1 MEAFSKFVLSL
12 DRRWIFLL
20 MLVVLF
26 IPIACPL
33 NLPGLAPSTGVKKM
47 YDYVDAL
54 PEGST
59 ILVSFDFDP
68 ASKPELAPMA
78 DAILRHAFKKK
89 LKVVA
94 MGLWVTGVSL
104 EKETFE
110 RIFEEAKKAQPDL
123 KYGDD
128 CVNLGWKAGNFAVIT
143 GMGVDIHNT
152 FPTDAKGNPIGTLK
166 LMQRLHQLKDFN
178 LVVSLAAGTPGI
190 DTWIAY
196 GSDKFKFKMGGGTT
210 AVNAPAM
217 SPYLQAGQLVG
228 LIGAM
233 RGAAEYEFLL
243 DKPADA
249 IRGMDAISLGHYL
262 IVALI
267 FMGNLAYFFTR
278 RRKGAAA

>member
-1 MEAFSKFVLSL
+1 MEAFSKFVLAL

-20 MLVVLF
+20 LLLVLF
-26 IPIACPL
+26 VPIACPL
-33 NLPGLAPSTGVKKM
+33 NLPGLKPSPGVKKM

-59 ILVSFDFDP
+59 ILISFDFDP

-78 DAILRHAFKKK
+78 EAMLKHAFQKK
-89 LKVVA
+89 LKVIA

-104 EKETFE
+104 EKETLE
-110 RIFEEAKKAQPDL
+110 RVAGQSKVT
-123 KYGDD
+123 YGEDY
-128 CVNLGWKAGNFAVIT
+128 VNLGWKAGNVAVIT
-143 GMGVDIHNT
+143 GMGEDIHNT
-152 FPTDAKGNPIGTLK
+152 FPTDAKGNAIGSLK
-166 LMQRLHQLKDFN
+166 IMQKVHRLKDLD

-196 GSDKFKFKMGGGTT
+196 GADKYKFKIGGGTT

-243 DKPADA
+243 DKPGDA

-278 RRKGAAA
+278 GRKGAAA

>member
-12 DRRWIFLL
+12 DRRWIFLVL
-20 MLVVLF
+20 LLVLF

-33 NLPGLAPSTGVKKM
+33 NLPGLKPSPGVTRM
-47 YDYVDAL
+47 YDFVENM

-59 ILVSFDFDP
+59 ILISFDFDP
-68 ASKPELAPMA
+68 ASKPELAPMGEA
-78 DAILRHAFKKK
+78 MLRHAFRKK

-104 EKETFE
+104 EKETVE
-110 RIFEEAKKAQPDL
+110 RIAKEANVT
-123 KYGDD
+123 YGDD
-128 CVNLGWKAGNFAVIT
+128 YVNLGWKAGSVAVIT
-143 GMGVDIHNT
+143 GMGEDIHNT
-152 FPTDAKGNPIGTLK
+152 FPTDAKGNPVGSLK
-166 LMQRLHQLKDFN
+166 IMQRVHRLKDFD

-196 GSDKFKFKMGGGTT
+196 GSDKYKFKMGGGTT

-217 SPYLQAGQLVG
+217 SPYLQANQLVG

-243 DKPADA
+243 DKPGDA

-262 IVALI
+262 IVGLI
-267 FMGNLAYFFTR
+267 LMGNIAYFFTR
-278 RRKGAAA
+278 SRKGVAA